1 MTNSRPRVAIVGGG
15 LAGMSAAIALREQAD
30 DLDITLY
37 EARRLPGGRAGS
49 FIDIGTGEDIDYCQH
64 VAMGCCTHFLAL
76 MNNAGLLSAFTRYR
90 ELRFHHPR
98 FAESR
103 FASSALLPA
112 PLHLL
117 PSLLRLQYLSWRQR
131 WEISWA
137 TFVLMQTRS
146 ISLTKVT
153 AHQWLSQRQQS
164 PATIRDYW
172 NVVIASALGESCQ
185 HVSMAAARK
194 VFIEGFLA
202 TKNACDVFLPK
213 LPLSALFG
221 VKLPGFVASKDVKIY
236 NGTPVRSVAMFD
248 NGSMLVNVNNENLEY
263 GHVILAVPCFALAR
277 VLDYATAI
285 AAGLPADRYESVPT
299 SPITGIHLWFD
310 RPIIDR
316 PHAVMVGTLSQW
328 VFRRDQDLGTTSPSG
343 RHYVQVVISASR
355 GVRDLSP
362 EAVIDQVV
370 AELRHAFPAAVGAKL
385 QRGRVVTD
393 RQAVYSVRP
402 DVDAIRPSAT
412 TALPCLHLA
421 GDFVQTGW
429 PATMEGAVI
438 SGRLAASSLLKQLGR
453 LPVSVDRGLQPSVLS
468 RLLIRK

>member
-15 LAGMSAAIALREQAD
+15 LAGMSAAIALREQAV
-30 DLDITLY
+30 DLDITVY

-76 MNNAGLLSAFTRYR
+76 MNHAGLLSAFTRYR

-146 ISLTKVT
+146 TSLTKIT
-153 AHQWLSQRQQS
+153 SHQWLFLRQQS

-172 NVVIASALGESCQ
+172 DVVIASALGESCQ
-185 HVSMAAARK
+185 QVSMAAARK

-202 TKNACDVFLPK
+202 TKNACDVLVPK
-213 LPLSALFG
+213 LPLSTLFG
-221 VKLPGFVASKDVKIY
+221 VKLPSFVASKDVAIY
-236 NGTPVRSVAMFD
+236 NGTPVRSVAMLD
-248 NGSMLVNVNNENLEY
+248 NGSMHVNVNNENLAY
-263 GHVILAVPCFALAR
+263 DHVILAVPCFALAK
-277 VLDYATAI
+277 VLDQATAI
-285 AAGLPADRYESVPT
+285 AAGLPADRYERVPT

-328 VFRRDQDLGTTSPSG
+328 VFRREQDLGTTSPSS
-343 RHYVQVVISASR
+343 HYVQVVISASR
-355 GVRDLSP
+355 GVRELSP

-370 AELRHAFPAAVGAKL
+370 AELRHAFPGAAGAKL

-393 RQAVYSVRP
+393 PQAVYSVRP
-402 DVDAIRPSAT
+402 DVDAIRPLAT

-438 SGRLAASSLLKQLGR
+438 SGRLAASSLLKQLGH
-453 LPVSVDRGLQPSVLS
+453 LPVSVDRGLPPSVLS